1 MIKEI
6 IKKLS
11 MGNNLSFEES
21 QQIVESI
28 EREEITEAQLGGILL
43 SLRVKGETPEEIAG
57 FISSL
62 HKKAK
67 KVMNKS
73 PAIDVCGTGGDQ
85 AKTFNIST
93 GVAFVLASLGIPVA
107 KHGNRAVSSRS
118 GSIDVI
124 EALGVKFSE
133 DPEKV
138 AEEIDKVGLSFIFA
152 PYFHPVVGKAGK
164 VRRELGIGTIFNLAG
179 PMLNPANLQAQ
190 ILGVYSLN
198 ILKKLAESA
207 KILGRKNI
215 LFYHGRE
222 DGIDE
227 ISLSG
232 PTEMAWVKEKD
243 IDYFVFHP
251 KDIGLRT
258 YPLEEFVGGTPQENA
273 EILINIFKG
282 KGTPAQTDILS
293 LNSAFGLLVLGKVK
307 NVKEGF
313 ERIKEH
319 ILEGK
324 VYQFLERLRGMKEWV
339 Y

>member
-1 MIKEI
+1 MIREI

-11 MGNNLSFEES
+11 FGNNLSFEES
-21 QQIVESI
+21 QEIVESI
-28 EREEITEAQLGGILL
+28 DREEITEAQLGGILL

-57 FISSL
+57 FVSSL
-62 HKKAK
+62 YKKAK
-67 KVMNKS
+67 KVLNKS

-93 GVAFVLASLGIPVA
+93 GVAFVLASFGIPVA
-107 KHGNRAVSSRS
+107 KHGNRAVSSKS

-124 EALGVKFSE
+124 EALGIKFSE

-138 AEEIDKVGLSFIFA
+138 AEEIDNIGLSFIFA

-190 ILGVYSLN
+190 ILGVYSSN

-207 KILGRKNI
+207 LILGRKNI
-215 LFYHGRE
+215 LFYHGKD

-232 PTEMAWVKEKD
+232 STEMAWVKGNN
-243 IDYFVFHP
+243 IDYFTFHP
-251 KDIGLRT
+251 RDIGLKT
-258 YPLEEFVGGTPQENA
+258 YPLDEFKGGDPKENA
-273 EILINIFKG
+273 EILINIFRG
-282 KGTPAQTDILS
+282 KGTPPQIDILA

-307 NVKEGF
+307 DIKDGF
-313 ERIKEH
+313 EKVKNH

-324 VYQFLERLRGMKEWV
+324 VYQFLENLRGIKV
-339 Y
+339 